1 MSTYKVVLIGDGG
14 VGKSALTIQLT
25 QNHFITD
32 YDPTIENSYR
42 KALDVDGVTC
52 MLDILDTAG
61 QEELSAM
68 RDQYIRSG
76 QGFLIVFS
84 VQSRGSFESIDRF
97 REQILRVKDE
107 ANYYPMVVCGNKCD
121 LPLNMREITKEQA
134 ENHLRNLGIKY
145 FETSAKEKINVIE
158 SFTEVIREIR
168 KFNNETQ
175 QVGPNVPK
183 KVTRR
188 RGCMIL

>member
-84 VQSRGSFESIDRF
+84 VQTRGSFESINRF

-121 LPLNMREITKEQA
+121 LPQHMREVSKEQA

-145 FETSAKEKINVIE
+145 YETSAKEKINVIE

-168 KFNNETQ
+168 KFTNETGSTPDPKGQ
-175 QVGPNVPK
+175 K
-183 KVTRR
+183 KVRK